1 VGERSAFQRSR
12 LSTTYT
18 GSRTPPAVIDIGS
31 RKRQP
36 PHGRT
41 TQRRCARLSVSAPLS
56 WRVVLRTISLRRTVD
71 SRGRD
76 ACTL

>member
-1 VGERSAFQRSR
+1 VLSSDSR
-12 LSTTYT
+12 LSAIYA
-18 GSRTPPAVIDIGS
+18 GSRTLLAIDIGS
-31 RKRQP
+31 RNRQP

-56 WRVVLRTISLRRTVD
+56 WRVVPRTISLRRTVD

-76 ACTL
+76 AGTL